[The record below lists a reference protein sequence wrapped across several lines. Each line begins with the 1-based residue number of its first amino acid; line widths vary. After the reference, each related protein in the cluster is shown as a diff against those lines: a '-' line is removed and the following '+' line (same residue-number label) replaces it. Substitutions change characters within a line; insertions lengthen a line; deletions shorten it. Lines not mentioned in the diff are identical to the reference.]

1 MEEDTFTRS
10 CLLAAVTK
18 VVDVLG
24 LTDPNAI
31 PPVAVDA
38 VSFRLVNA
46 VRWLSQGEIR
56 HALALRIAEVHP
68 PVPATGDDGAEG
80 EPF

>member
-1 MEEDTFTRS
+1 MEEETFTRS

-18 VVDVLG
+18 VVDVLE

-31 PPVAVDA
+31 PPIAVDA
-38 VSFRLVNA
+38 VSFRMVNA
-46 VRWLSQGEIR
+46 VRCLSPGEIR